1 MSGIC
6 KINEL
11 SDEMQIIPV
20 LDIMNGQVVRGVAG
34 DRANYTPIRSALVDS
49 CEPETVARAL
59 IRATGTDTIYIANL
73 DMLRWGTSEFD
84 IRILPEWNG
93 TIFLDAGGLGREPPD
108 ARFREIAAFEV
119 GARSEFVRESF
130 QQHRAVKP
138 PAFSVD
144 LRDGLLVGAWAEWGL
159 RTPKDALGLVDRV
172 WEIGFRTVIV
182 LDVARVGVGSGTG
195 TEALCAA
202 IRERY
207 PAMEI
212 ITGGGIRNWDDV
224 NRLADCGIDG
234 VLVAS
239 AIHDGTLKF
248 PGDR

>member
-1 MSGIC
+1 
-6 KINEL
+6 
-11 SDEMQIIPV
+11 MQIIPV
-20 LDIMNGQVVRGVAG
+20 LDIMNGLVVRGVAG
-34 DRANYTPIRSALVDS
+34 DRANYAPIRSALVDS
-49 CEPETVARAL
+49 CEPEIVARAL
-59 IRATGTDTIYIANL
+59 IRATGASAIYIANL

-84 IRILPEWNG
+84 VHILPEWNG
-93 TIFLDAGGLGREPPD
+93 TIFLDTGSLGREPPD

-119 GARSEFVRESF
+119 GEQMEFVRKTF
-130 QQHRAVKP
+130 QLHRAIKP

-144 LRDGLLVGAWAEWGL
+144 LRDGLLIGAWAEWGL
-159 RTPKDALGLVDRV
+159 RSPKDALGLVDRV

-195 TEALCAA
+195 TEALCTA

-212 ITGGGIRNWDDV
+212 ITGGGVRNWDDV

-239 AIHDGTLKF
+239 AIHDGTLTF
-248 PGDR
+248 PRNP